1 MLAVLMTRFDPWVPP
16 GEIVT
21 WTGVRD
27 AVGRLETAGVTA
39 TVKVTFPSKPPRL
52 VTRMAAK
59 PDELAVMVREGGDA
73 DRVKSGGGGGVIERK
88 ITTEWASLPLVPVT
102 FSV

>member
-1 MLAVLMTRFDPWVPP
+1 MPP

-27 AVGRLETAGVTA
+27 AVGRLETTGVTA
-39 TVKVTFPSKPPRL
+39 TVKVTFPSKPPIL
-52 VTRMAAK
+52 VTRIAEK
-59 PDELAVMVREGGDA
+59 PDEPAIMVREGGDA
-73 DRVKSGGGGGVIERK
+73 DREKSGGGGGVTKRKVRTER
-88 ITTEWASLPLVPVT
+88 TSLPLVPVT